1 MASNENPFGP
11 SPLAIEAIK
20 AATADVNF
28 YPDNGTTELTAR
40 LAELHDLSPEQVLVT
55 AGSTGFLDIL
65 ARTLLGPGLNAVTSK
80 WSFISY
86 PIITRATGAR
96 FVEVPTLNDGCDL
109 ERILETVDV
118 HTRVVYIANPNN
130 PTGTVLDAGAIDR
143 FLERL
148 PSHVIT
154 VLDEAYCDYASYFAA
169 KRELDYS
176 HSLEYVRQERPVVVL
191 RTFSKAHGLAGL
203 RVGYGMGP
211 AELMGYFA
219 RMKPAFMVS
228 SLAEAAALAALADA
242 VHIQRAVEANA
253 VGARLLAEAIAET
266 GIHVTPTWANFL
278 FCRVGDEAGS
288 LCQKLQ
294 GHGIIVRH
302 MSGGWGAPDAIRVTI
317 GTPEHNEQ
325 FLEALKR
332 SQSRVPAQTG

>member
-1 MASNENPFGP
+1 MFAPGWFTSRTPTIQP
-11 SPLAIEAIK
+11 
-20 AATADVNF
+20 
-28 YPDNGTTELTAR
+28 AR
-40 LAELHDLSPEQVLVT
+40 FWAPRR
-55 AGSTGFLDIL
+55 STDFLD
-65 ARTLLGPGLNAVTSK
+65 
-80 WSFISY
+80 
-86 PIITRATGAR
+86 
-96 FVEVPTLNDGCDL
+96 
-109 ERILETVDV
+109 
-118 HTRVVYIANPNN
+118 
-130 PTGTVLDAGAIDR
+130 
-143 FLERL
+143 RL

-169 KRELDYS
+169 ERGLDYS
-176 HSLEYVRQERPVVVL
+176 HALDYVRQGRPVVVL

-203 RVGYGMGP
+203 RVGYGLGP

-228 SLAEAAALAALADA
+228 SIGEAAALAALADTD
-242 VHIQRAVEANA
+242 HIQRAVEANA
-253 VGARLLAEAIAET
+253 AGAKLLREGLTEA
-266 GIHVTPTWANFL
+266 GIQVTPTWANFL

-302 MSGGWGAPDAIRVTI
+302 MSGGWGAPDAFRLTV

-332 SQSRVPAQTG
+332 VRSRIPA